1 MNRTLTLV
9 LIIVS
14 MLLLLVNTYLLT
26 REVTTGYI
34 LAALSN
40 VFILIV
46 GINGLK
52 NSKEK

>member
-1 MNRTLTLV
+1 MNRTLALV

-14 MLLLLVNTYLLT
+14 TVLLLVNIYLLT
-26 REVTTGYI
+26 SEVTIGYI
-34 LAALSN
+34 LVSLSN